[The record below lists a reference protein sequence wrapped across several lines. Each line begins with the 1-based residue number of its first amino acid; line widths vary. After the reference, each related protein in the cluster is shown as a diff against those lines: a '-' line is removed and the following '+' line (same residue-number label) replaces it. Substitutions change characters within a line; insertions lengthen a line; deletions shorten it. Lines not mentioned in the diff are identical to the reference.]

1 MGKTAAGGKLGEIL
15 HMLGRLVLLL
25 LQIVIGWFGSTALM
39 GFIKFG
45 EFRLFIFAV
54 VAAIVVFPIGIIAA
68 QVLKDV
74 GTPSS
79 HTLSW
84 ALGLALIA
92 AVLWTWGPQLPL
104 LSEIPWGRVRA
115 EYAVLA
121 GAILGYHLKK

>member
-1 MGKTAAGGKLGEIL
+1 
-15 HMLGRLVLLL
+15 MLGRLVLLL
-25 LQIVIGWFGSTALM
+25 LQIVLGWFGSQAIM
-39 GFIKFG
+39 DFIKIG
-45 EFRLFIFAV
+45 DFRLFIFAV
-54 VAAIVVFPIGIIAA
+54 AAAIVIFLIGVIAA
-68 QVLKDV
+68 QVVKDV
-74 GTPSS
+74 GAPSS

-121 GAILGYHLKK
+121 GAILGYHLKR

>member
-1 MGKTAAGGKLGEIL
+1 
-15 HMLGRLVLLL
+15 MLGRLVLLL

-54 VAAIVVFPIGIIAA
+54 VAAIVVFLIGVIAA
-68 QVLKDV
+68 QILKDV

-79 HTLSW
+79 QTLSW
-84 ALGLALIA
+84 ALVLGLIA
-92 AVLWTWGPQLPL
+92 AALWTWGPQLPL
-104 LSEIPWGRVRA
+104 LSEIPWARVKA

-121 GAILGYHLKK
+121 AATLGYHLKR

>member
-1 MGKTAAGGKLGEIL
+1 
-15 HMLGRLVLLL
+15 MLGRLILLL
-25 LQIVIGWFGSTALM
+25 LQIAIGWFGTTAIM
-39 GFIKFG
+39 GAIRFG

-54 VAAIVVFPIGIIAA
+54 VAAIVVFLIGVIAA
-68 QVLKDV
+68 QILKDV

-79 HTLSW
+79 RTLSW

-92 AVLWTWGPQLPL
+92 AVLWTWGPQIPL

-121 GAILGYHLKK
+121 AAILGYHLKR